1 MDAVQELMRHQ
12 RSIEV
17 DAERA
22 WRSKFANHK
31 TVFNG
36 DSPASAGKVAGSNRV
51 LLRNDS
57 AYEAPCKKFTRAA
70 IQHGHG
76 QPLVF

>member
-1 MDAVQELMRHQ
+1 MRHQ

-22 WRSKFANHK
+22 WQAKFAGHK
-31 TVFNG
+31 KVLNG
-36 DSPASAGKVAGSNRV
+36 DSPASAGEAADSNRL

-57 AYEAPCKKFTRAA
+57 AYEASCKRFTRAA
-70 IQHGHG
+70 IYRKLGK
-76 QPLVF
+76 PLVF